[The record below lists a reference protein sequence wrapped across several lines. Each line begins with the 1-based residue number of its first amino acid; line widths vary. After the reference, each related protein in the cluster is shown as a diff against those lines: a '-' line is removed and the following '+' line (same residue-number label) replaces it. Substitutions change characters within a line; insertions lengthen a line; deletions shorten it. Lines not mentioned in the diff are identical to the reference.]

1 MERKK
6 YRLIIFLI
14 SFSTVAFA
22 QNDYKNRI
30 YEAFILDDMNEWKT
44 TIDEMENYS
53 SQDMDFLPEL
63 INYEYGYIGWCLGN
77 DKKKQAKHYLELME
91 KNLEIFK
98 ENNGTTALY
107 HAYMA
112 AAIGF
117 KIGLSNW
124 RAPFLGPKSM
134 NHAEQAM
141 ENDSLNFQA
150 NTEMGNIWNHMP
162 AVFGG
167 SGEKALKYYRK
178 AIAIFEKSS
187 DELAHKKWLY
197 LNTIAVSGQLEFEQK
212 NYNEALQLYE
222 KALNIEPRF
231 KWVKNEL
238 LPALNKVKN

>member
-1 MERKK
+1 M
-6 YRLIIFLI
+6 

-22 QNDYKNRI
+22 QTSFENRI
-30 YEAFILDDMNEWKT
+30 YEAFVLNNMNEWKAA
-44 TIDEMENYS
+44 IDEMEDYS
-53 SQDMDFLPEL
+53 SENVDFLPEL
-63 INYEYGYIGWCLGN
+63 INYEYGYIGWCLGTN
-77 DKKKQAKHYLELME
+77 KKKQAKHYLELME

-124 RAPFLGPKSM
+124 RAPLLGPKSM
-134 NHAEQAM
+134 NHAEQAL

-167 SGEKALKYYRK
+167 SNEKALKYYQK
-178 AIAIFEKSS
+178 AINSFEKSADKLS
-187 DELAHKKWLY
+187 HKKWLY
-197 LNTIAVSGQLEFEQK
+197 LNLIAISGQLEFEQK
-212 NYNEALQLYE
+212 NYSQALQLYK
-222 KALNIEPRF
+222 KALTIEPGF

-238 LPALNKVKN
+238 LPELNKETN